1 MSLWHS
7 RHKSRPLTD
16 HPCGLWQSVQEASLC
31 SPFVCNPLMESSHSL
46 HSTTGLPSNDLVWQ
60 SPHFIEAI
68 IGAFASILWHSAQSE
83 GGRNPAE
90 WHRLHRIRLCFP
102 ASSIG
107 CQGNRLSVTNVPIGK
122 SGDRTGWVWQT
133 VHSVLRTFPV
143 LDTCRPSWQ
152 RKQPAQFRC
161 PMLEG

>member
-31 SPFVCNPLMESSHSL
+31 SPFVCNPPMESWHSL
-46 HSTTGLPSNDLVWQ
+46 HSTTGLASNDLVWQ
-60 SPHFIEAI
+60 SP
-68 IGAFASILWHSAQSE
+68 QSE

-90 WHRLHRIRLCFP
+90 WQRLHRIRLCFP
-102 ASSIG
+102 ASCIG

-143 LDTCRPSWQ
+143 LETCRPSWQ